1 MKLPLSLSNLKTIKQ
16 GIEEN
21 KLKFNA
27 NHFYDTFIISI
38 PIEKQNEVVTNSL
51 KAIVE
56 FLIKNEDILKNTPSV
71 KLLSQVKN
79 ANKDTLPLKD
89 EIYYSKLEALNKL
102 SLYSHYNTHIILLH
116 EIFSTV
122 NIHTNPDALE
132 IRKQELPILI
142 ILSYLHDI
150 GKMFYTEE
158 SINNIFDNIIEKM
171 STKINLINQENIKE
185 ALIDEVK
192 GLKNTTI
199 KIIKSNSSYHK
210 IAKTTLTAI
219 IISEYPKNTISIEEL
234 SIIQTLSEEL
244 KEFINKSSN
253 PFEEKNNTYMKV
265 AMLDKVC
272 RIVEERMLYKLL
284 ETQKP
289 VVIKEI
295 SKDIIKTT
303 ENKISIIKLLVD
315 MIENNIFDFME
326 LSENDIKI
334 LSIDLFTKL
343 APYGIF
349 DPLRLI
355 TEIPTETSIDN
366 IQYKL
371 SKNLKPILR
380 LNEIIEE
387 SLGLKNI
394 LVEKEIE
401 NGYNKSIYA
410 IISKYNLSLL
420 KTKLQE
426 YANSFVSIGKE
437 SKNQTLNKQN
447 NPTIE

>member
-1 MKLPLSLSNLKTIKQ
+1 MTTSLSNLKAIKQ

-27 NHFYDTFIISI
+27 NYFYDTSIISI
-38 PIEKQNEVVTNSL
+38 SIEKQNEVITNSL

-79 ANKDTLPLKD
+79 ANNDALSLKD
-89 EIYYSKLEALNKL
+89 KIYYSKLEALNKI
-102 SLYSHYNTHIILLH
+102 SLHSHYNTHVILLH
-116 EIFSTV
+116 EIFSAA
-122 NIHTNPDALE
+122 NIYTNPDALE

-150 GKMFYTEE
+150 GKIFYTEE
-158 SINNIFDNIIEKM
+158 AVNDIFDYIIEKT
-171 STKINLINQENIKE
+171 STKLDFENQENTKE

-192 GLKNTTI
+192 GLKVTTI
-199 KIIKSNSSYHK
+199 KVARSNSSQHK
-210 IAKTTLTAI
+210 IAKATLTAI
-219 IISEYPKNTISIEEL
+219 IISEYPKDTISIEEL

-244 KEFINKSSN
+244 KEFINRSSN
-253 PFEEKNNTYMKV
+253 PFEERNITYIKV

-272 RIVEERMLYKLL
+272 RIIEERMLYKLL

-289 VVIKEI
+289 VKIKDI
-295 SKDIIKTT
+295 SKDIVKTT
-303 ENKISIIKLLVD
+303 EEKISIIKLLID

-326 LSENDIKI
+326 SSENDIKI
-334 LSIDLFTKL
+334 LSLDLFTKL

-355 TEIPTETSIDN
+355 TEIPTETSIDYV
-366 IQYKL
+366 QYKL
-371 SKNLKPILR
+371 SKNLKPTLR

-387 SLGLKNI
+387 ALGLKNI

-401 NGYNKSIYA
+401 SSLSKNIYT

-426 YANSFVSIGKE
+426 YTSSFASIGKKAE
-437 SKNQTLNKQN
+437 EQTLNEQIS
-447 NPTIE
+447 PMVE

>member
-1 MKLPLSLSNLKTIKQ
+1 MTVSLSNLKAIKQ
-16 GIEEN
+16 NIEEN

-27 NHFYDTFIISI
+27 NYFYDTSIISI
-38 PIEKQNEVVTNSL
+38 STEKQNEIVTNSL

-56 FLIKNEDILKNTPSV
+56 FLIRNEDILKNTPSV
-71 KLLSQVKN
+71 KILSQAKN
-79 ANKDTLPLKD
+79 TDKDALSLKD
-89 EIYYSKLEALNKL
+89 EIYYSRLEALSKI
-102 SLYSHYNTHIILLH
+102 SLHSHYNTHVILLH
-116 EIFSTV
+116 EIFSTA
-122 NIHTNPDALE
+122 NIYTNPDALE

-142 ILSYLHDI
+142 MLSYLHDI
-150 GKMFYTEE
+150 GKIFYTEKVA
-158 SINNIFDNIIEKM
+158 NNIFDYIMKKTAIKL
-171 STKINLINQENIKE
+171 KLDNQEKTKEELLNEIKNI
-185 ALIDEVK
+185 
-192 GLKNTTI
+192 KNTTL
-199 KIIKSNSSYHK
+199 KTIKSNSSYHK
-210 IAKTTLTAI
+210 IAKNTLTAI
-219 IISEYPKNTISIEEL
+219 IISEYPKDTVSAEEL
-234 SIIQTLSEEL
+234 SVIQTLSEEL
-244 KEFINKSSN
+244 KEFINRSSN
-253 PFEEKNNTYMKV
+253 PFEEKNINYIKV

-289 VVIKEI
+289 VKIKEI

-303 ENKISIIKLLVD
+303 EEKISIIKLLVD

-326 LSENDIKI
+326 SSENDIKI
-334 LSIDLFTKL
+334 LSLDLFTKL

-355 TEIPTETSIDN
+355 TEIPKETPIDN

-371 SKNLKPILR
+371 SRSLKPTLR

-387 SLGLKNI
+387 TLGLKNI

-401 NGYNKSIYA
+401 NSLNKNIYT

-426 YANSFVSIGKE
+426 YISSFTSIGKE
-437 SKNQTLNKQN
+437 AEEQMLNKQIS
-447 NPTIE
+447 PTIE

>member
-1 MKLPLSLSNLKTIKQ
+1 MTVSLSNLKAIKQ
-16 GIEEN
+16 NIEEN

-27 NHFYDTFIISI
+27 NYFYDTSIISI

-51 KAIVE
+51 RAIVE
-56 FLIKNEDILKNTPSV
+56 FFIKNEEILKNTPSV
-71 KLLSQVKN
+71 KLLPQIRNTNKN
-79 ANKDTLPLKD
+79 ALSLKD

-102 SLYSHYNTHIILLH
+102 SLYSHYNTHVILLH
-116 EIFSTV
+116 EIFSAANV
-122 NIHTNPDALE
+122 YTNPDTLE
-132 IRKQELPILI
+132 IKKQEIPTLI

-150 GKMFYTEE
+150 GKIFYTEE
-158 SINNIFDNIIEKM
+158 AVNNIFDYTIEKI
-171 STKINLINQENIKE
+171 STKLDLKNQENIKE
-185 ALIDEVK
+185 TLIDEVK
-192 GLKNTTI
+192 GLKSTTI
-199 KIIKSNSSYHK
+199 KVARSNSSYHK
-210 IAKTTLTAI
+210 IAKATLTAI

-234 SIIQTLSEEL
+234 SIIQTLSEQL

-253 PFEEKNNTYMKV
+253 PFEEGNITYIKV

-272 RIVEERMLYKLL
+272 RIIEERMLYKLL

-289 VVIKEI
+289 VKIKEI
-295 SKDIIKTT
+295 LKDIIKTT
-303 ENKISIIKLLVD
+303 EEKIGIIKLLID

-326 LSENDIKI
+326 SSENDIKI
-334 LSIDLFTKL
+334 LSLDLFTKL

-355 TEIPTETSIDN
+355 TEIPTETSIDY

-371 SKNLKPILR
+371 SKSLKPTSR

-387 SLGLKNI
+387 ALGLKNI

-401 NGYNKSIYA
+401 NGYSKNIYV

-426 YANSFVSIGKE
+426 EYAISFASIGKE
-437 SKNQTLNKQN
+437 AEEQALNKQN
-447 NPTIE
+447 NPTTE

>member
-1 MKLPLSLSNLKTIKQ
+1 MTTSLSNLKAIKQ

-27 NHFYDTFIISI
+27 NYFYDTSIISI
-38 PIEKQNEVVTNSL
+38 PTEKQNEVVTNSL

-79 ANKDTLPLKD
+79 ANKDTLSLKD
-89 EIYYSKLEALNKL
+89 EIYYSKIEALNKI
-102 SLYSHYNTHIILLH
+102 SLHSHYNTHVILLH
-116 EIFSTV
+116 EIFSTA
-122 NIHTNPDALE
+122 NIYTNPDALE
-132 IRKQELPILI
+132 IKKQELPILI
-142 ILSYLHDI
+142 VLSYLHDI
-150 GKMFYTEE
+150 GKIFYTEDA
-158 SINNIFDNIIEKM
+158 INNIFDYITKKTTTKLKLDNQEETKEELLNEIKRTENII
-171 STKINLINQENIKE
+171 
-185 ALIDEVK
+185 
-192 GLKNTTI
+192 LKATRTD
-199 KIIKSNSSYHK
+199 SSYHK
-210 IAKTTLTAI
+210 IARAALAAI
-219 IISEYPKNTISIEEL
+219 IISEYPKDTVSIEEL

-244 KEFINKSSN
+244 KEFINRSSN
-253 PFEEKNNTYMKV
+253 PFEEKNSTYIKV

-289 VVIKEI
+289 VKIKEI

-303 ENKISIIKLLVD
+303 EEKISIIKLLID

-326 LSENDIKI
+326 SSENDIKI

-355 TEIPTETSIDN
+355 TEIPTETSIDYV
-366 IQYKL
+366 QYKL
-371 SKNLKPILR
+371 SKSLKPTLR

-387 SLGLKNI
+387 TLGLKNI

-401 NGYNKSIYA
+401 NGYSKNIYT

-420 KTKLQE
+420 KTRIQE
-426 YANSFVSIGKE
+426 KHTDSFASIGRE
-437 SKNQTLNKQN
+437 AEEQMLNKQIS
-447 NPTIE
+447 PTVE

>member
-1 MKLPLSLSNLKTIKQ
+1 MTTSLSNLKAIKQ

-27 NHFYDTFIISI
+27 NYFYDTSIISI
-38 PIEKQNEVVTNSL
+38 PTEKQNEVVTNSL
-51 KAIVE
+51 KAIIE

-79 ANKDTLPLKD
+79 TNNDALSLKD
-89 EIYYSKLEALNKL
+89 KIYYSKLEALSKI
-102 SLYSHYNTHIILLH
+102 SLHSHYNIHVILLH
-116 EIFSTV
+116 EIFSTA
-122 NIHTNPDALE
+122 NTYTNPDALE

-150 GKMFYTEE
+150 GKIFYTEE
-158 SINNIFDNIIEKM
+158 AVNSIFNYIIEKT
-171 STKINLINQENIKE
+171 STKLDFENQEKIKE

-192 GLKNTTI
+192 GLKVTTI
-199 KIIKSNSSYHK
+199 KVARSNSSQHK
-210 IAKTTLTAI
+210 IAKATLTTI
-219 IISEYPKNTISIEEL
+219 IISEYPKDTISIEEL

-244 KEFINKSSN
+244 KEFINRSSN
-253 PFEEKNNTYMKV
+253 PFEEKNITYIKV

-289 VVIKEI
+289 VKIKEI

-303 ENKISIIKLLVD
+303 EEKTSIIKLLID

-326 LSENDIKI
+326 TSENDIKI
-334 LSIDLFTKL
+334 LSLDLFTKL

-355 TEIPTETSIDN
+355 TEIPKETSVEN

-371 SKNLKPILR
+371 SRSLKPTLR

-387 SLGLKNI
+387 TLGLKNI

-401 NGYNKSIYA
+401 SSLHKNIYT

-426 YANSFVSIGKE
+426 YASSSVSIGKE
-437 SKNQTLNKQN
+437 AEEQQLLSKQIS
-447 NPTIE
+447 PIVE

>member
-1 MKLPLSLSNLKTIKQ
+1 MTTSLSNLKAIKQ

-27 NHFYDTFIISI
+27 NYFYDTSIISI
-38 PIEKQNEVVTNSL
+38 PTEKQNEVVTNSL
-51 KAIVE
+51 KAIIE
-56 FLIKNEDILKNTPSV
+56 FLIKNEDILKKTPSV

-79 ANKDTLPLKD
+79 ANNDALSLKD
-89 EIYYSKLEALNKL
+89 KIYYSKLEVLNKI
-102 SLYSHYNTHIILLH
+102 SLHSHYNIHVILLH
-116 EIFSTV
+116 EIFSTA
-122 NIHTNPDALE
+122 NTYTNPDALE

-150 GKMFYTEE
+150 GKIFYTEE
-158 SINNIFDNIIEKM
+158 AVNNIFDYIIKRTT
-171 STKINLINQENIKE
+171 TKLKLDNQEEIKKE
-185 ALIDEVK
+185 LLNE
-192 GLKNTTI
+192 LKRIENATLKTV
-199 KIIKSNSSYHK
+199 KSNTSYHK

-219 IISEYPKNTISIEEL
+219 IISEYPKDTISIEEL

-244 KEFINKSSN
+244 KEFINRSSN
-253 PFEEKNNTYMKV
+253 PFEEKNITYIKV

-284 ETQKP
+284 KTQKP
-289 VVIKEI
+289 VKIKEI

-303 ENKISIIKLLVD
+303 EEKISIIKLLID
-315 MIENNIFDFME
+315 MTENNIFDFME
-326 LSENDIKI
+326 SSENDIKI
-334 LSIDLFTKL
+334 LSLDLFTKL

-349 DPLRLI
+349 DPLRLV
-355 TEIPTETSIDN
+355 TEIPKETSVEN

-371 SKNLKPILR
+371 SRSLKPTLR

-387 SLGLKNI
+387 TLGLKNI

-401 NGYNKSIYA
+401 SSLNKNIYT

-426 YANSFVSIGKE
+426 YVSSFASVGNE
-437 SKNQTLNKQN
+437 AEEQTLNEQIS
-447 NPTIE
+447 PMVE